1 MLPQTERLV
10 QRVLL
15 LPTGTAV
22 GAEDIADDLRRDPL
36 RGDPGGRDRVA
47 ARRARSSGR
56 RSLGRGR
63 GRAAVKAT
71 VLLVTYN
78 HAPYIG
84 QALDSVLGQVTD
96 FPWEIIISEDC
107 STDGTRAIVEQY
119 ARSHPDR
126 IRLLLSE
133 RNRNDNEVIARG
145 LRAAAGEFIA
155 YLDGDDWW
163 TVPHKLA
170 TQVRFLEQNPSCVMC
185 YHSVLRIHEDG
196 SRPPHPSLPP
206 GPRPPMTLEDVLA
219 RYCINSCSV
228 AFRRSADPELP
239 DWYYSA
245 DLADWAL
252 SVLLSTRGIVGYVDE
267 VMAAYRIHA
276 RGVWSGVTHRQRIE
290 ARLAF
295 FDRLGADFRRRHAR
309 RGPRRAGA
317 GTPRPGPRLGS
328 RGEGPSRR
336 PRMRCNLCG
345 RAPPAGSSP
354 PSRASASLPACS
366 CRAGD
371 AGWPC
376 SARPGHEEPDR
387 LGGYSHLP
395 ALCIGPAG
403 HRGPRQAD
411 AGPGRLRGGRV
422 HRWVRRR
429 DQGDAGSPA
438 RRLPA
443 PEPLAPES
451 RPRGRP
457 ERRRGRSP
465 R

>member
-1 MLPQTERLV
+1 M
-10 QRVLL
+10 
-15 LPTGTAV
+15 
-22 GAEDIADDLRRDPL
+22 
-36 RGDPGGRDRVA
+36 
-47 ARRARSSGR
+47 
-56 RSLGRGR
+56 
-63 GRAAVKAT
+63 KAT
-71 VLLVTYN
+71 VLLLTYN

-107 STDGTRAIVEQY
+107 STDGTRAIVERY

-228 AFRRSADPELP
+228 ALRRSAIPELP

-252 SVLLSTRGIVGYVDE
+252 SVLLSTRGTVGYIDE

-276 RGVWSGVTHRQRIE
+276 RGRLVGGHSQAAHRSATGVLRPARSRFPSGITPVRS
-290 ARLAF
+290 AAV
-295 FDRLGADFRRRHAR
+295 GRRHTSTWR
-309 RGPRRAGA
+309 S
-317 GTPRPGPRLGS
+317 PGK
-328 RGEGPSRR
+328 
-336 PRMRCNLCG
+336 
-345 RAPPAGSSP
+345 
-354 PSRASASLPACS
+354 
-366 CRAGD
+366 
-371 AGWPC
+371 
-376 SARPGHEEPDR
+376 
-387 LGGYSHLP
+387 
-395 ALCIGPAG
+395 
-403 HRGPRQAD
+403 
-411 AGPGRLRGGRV
+411 
-422 HRWVRRR
+422 
-429 DQGDAGSPA
+429 
-438 RRLPA
+438 
-443 PEPLAPES
+443 
-451 RPRGRP
+451 
-457 ERRRGRSP
+457 RRGRSVQAASHALRSLWQSPAGRFLSPVARLRVLARLLLP
-465 R
+465 RRRRRRTVQRAPGV